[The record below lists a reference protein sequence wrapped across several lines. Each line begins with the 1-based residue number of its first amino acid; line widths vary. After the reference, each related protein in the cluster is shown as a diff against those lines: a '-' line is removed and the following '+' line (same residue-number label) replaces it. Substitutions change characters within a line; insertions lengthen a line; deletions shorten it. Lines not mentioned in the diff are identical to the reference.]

1 MDVASRASDPP
12 ADPVVVEITSDGNY
26 SPEAF
31 RAFVER
37 HLAAPEPELETIGA
51 VEALRDLRADA

>member
-1 MDVASRASDPP
+1 MDVARQASDQPV
-12 ADPVVVEITSDGNY
+12 DLVVVEITSDGNY
-26 SPEAF
+26 SPQAF

-37 HLAAPEPELETIGA
+37 HLAAPEPELETTGA